1 MVGIYEISNGLHF
14 TGKVAETKE
23 QAENYLGQLYGSLTR
38 EPVRYDEEGQ
48 RWIYEEVFTPWYNKE
63 VFHILPVVIV

>member
-23 QAENYLGQLYGSLTR
+23 QAENYLGQLYGGFTPQ
-38 EPVRYDEEGQ
+38 PVRYDEEGQ
-48 RWIYEEVFTPWYNKE
+48 CWIYEEVFTPWYNKE
-63 VFHILPVVIV
+63 VFRILPIEIV